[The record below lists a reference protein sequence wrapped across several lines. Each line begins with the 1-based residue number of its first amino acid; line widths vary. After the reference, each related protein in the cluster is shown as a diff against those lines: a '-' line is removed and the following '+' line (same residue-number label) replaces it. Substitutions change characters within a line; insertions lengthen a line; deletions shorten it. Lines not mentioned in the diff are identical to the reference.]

1 MKDVTR
7 VKSAYTN
14 PGLEFT
20 VSGVDGDDD
29 IGAGEEEKMGK
40 DAEGT
45 VSRPCVAENKKS

>member
-1 MKDVTR
+1 MKDVTP

-14 PGLEFT
+14 PDLEFT

-29 IGAGEEEKMGK
+29 IGAGASEEEKMGK

-45 VSRPCVAENKKS
+45 VSLRA